1 MRNSNTQRSIAME
14 AKEEAMILSLDGG
27 KKKKKP
33 GHLKP
38 LIPTGQKITGNY
50 AAEILAEL
58 DKND

>member
-1 MRNSNTQRSIAME
+1 MD

-38 LIPTGQKITGNY
+38 LIPSG
-50 AAEILAEL
+50 
-58 DKND
+58 